1 MDFSKALS
9 EATNS
14 RNRDTQELVAKYY
27 EYLQNIIEQFNQ
39 AEQGQST
46 C

>member
-9 EATNS
+9 EATNG
-14 RNRDTQELVAKYY
+14 RNRDTQGLVAKCH
-27 EYLQNIIEQFNQ
+27 ECLQNIIEQFNQ